1 MRRNETNMTAD
12 SLFPT
17 SVIGSLPR
25 PKWVIDLLLKH
36 QAGTLSDEALDH
48 AMDKAI
54 TYAIGL
60 QETAGLDV
68 ISDGEWRRI
77 GYFEVFAQMID
88 GFQQAEYQT
97 QALAPEIVPDTGLS
111 APQQWTLKQFQQ
123 ALVVAPIAYSRPIA
137 AVGAEFLRRN
147 TQQKTKVALPS
158 PHMVGG
164 RLWHPEY
171 SSAAYATRRDFIEAV
186 IPILRQEVLALRD
199 AGVDIVQFDDPWLC
213 FFVDP
218 EHRSRFDDP
227 DAEVGQAIEDLNR
240 VVAGIG
246 GIKTALHVCR
256 GNRARTVYANGD
268 YEPIMPYLLQAD
280 VDQLAMEFAVSQA
293 GDIKIFGE
301 FPTDKEIG
309 LGVVDVRGEVVDT
322 PAVIV
327 ARVEKALNYLMP
339 EQITLNPDCGFAPT
353 STNPISLEEAYQKL
367 SAMAQAAAILR
378 ERYA

>member
-1 MRRNETNMTAD
+1 MTED
-12 SLFPT
+12 CLFPT

-25 PKWVIDLLLKH
+25 PKWVIDLLIKH
-36 QAGTLSDEALDH
+36 QNGILSDEALDR
-48 AMDKAI
+48 ALDKAV
-54 TYAIGL
+54 TFTIGL
-60 QETAGLDV
+60 QEAAGIDI

-97 QALAPEIVPDTGLS
+97 QTLAPELVPDAGLT
-111 APQQWTLKQFQQ
+111 APQQWTLQEFKQ
-123 ALVVAPIAYSRPIA
+123 ALVVEPITYSRPIA
-137 AVGAEFLRRN
+137 AQGASFLRQN
-147 TQQKTKVALPS
+147 TQKQTKVALPS
-158 PHMVGG
+158 PHMIAG

-171 SSAAYATRRDFIEAV
+171 SSGAYATRRDFIEAV
-186 IPILRQEVLALRD
+186 IPILRQEVVALRD
-199 AGVDIVQFDDPWLC
+199 TGIDLVQFDDPWLC

-218 EHRSRFDDP
+218 NYRARFDDP
-227 DAEVGQAIEDLNR
+227 DAEVERAIDDLNR
-240 VVAGIG
+240 VVAGLD

-256 GNRARTVYANGD
+256 GNRARTMYANGD
-268 YEPIMPYLLQAD
+268 YEPIMPFLLQAN

-293 GDIKIFGE
+293 GDIAIFGQ

-309 LGVVDVRGEVVDT
+309 LGVVDVRGAIAE
-322 PAVIV
+322 PPELIV
-327 ARVEKALNYLMP
+327 ERVEKALTFLRP

-367 SAMAQAAAILR
+367 KAISQAASILR

>member
-1 MRRNETNMTAD
+1 MTED
-12 SLFPT
+12 CLFPT

-25 PKWVIDLLLKH
+25 PKWVIDLLIEH
-36 QAGTLSDEALDH
+36 QNGILSDEALDR
-48 AMDKAI
+48 ALDKAV
-54 TYAIGL
+54 TFTIGL
-60 QETAGLDV
+60 QEAAGIDI

-97 QALAPEIVPDTGLS
+97 QALAPELVPDTGLS
-111 APQQWTLKQFQQ
+111 APQQWTLQEFKQ
-123 ALVVAPIAYSRPIA
+123 ALVVEPITYSRPIA
-137 AVGAEFLRRN
+137 AQGASFLRQN
-147 TQQKTKVALPS
+147 TQKQTKVALPS
-158 PHMVGG
+158 PHMIAG

-171 SSAAYATRRDFIEAV
+171 SSGAYATRRDFIEAV
-186 IPILRQEVLALRD
+186 IPILRQEVVALRD
-199 AGVDIVQFDDPWLC
+199 TGVDLVQFDDPWLC

-218 EHRSRFDDP
+218 DHRARFDDP
-227 DAEVGQAIEDLNR
+227 DAEVERAIDDLNR
-240 VVAGIG
+240 VVAGLD

-268 YEPIMPYLLQAD
+268 YEPIMPYLLQAN

-293 GDIKIFGE
+293 GDIAIFGQ

-309 LGVVDVRGEVVDT
+309 LGVVDVRGAIAE
-322 PAVIV
+322 PPELIV
-327 ARVEKALNYLMP
+327 ERVEKALTFLRP

-367 SAMAQAAAILR
+367 KAMSQAASILR

>member
-1 MRRNETNMTAD
+1 MTED
-12 SLFPT
+12 CLFPT

-25 PKWVIDLLLKH
+25 PKWVIDLLIKH
-36 QAGTLSDEALDH
+36 QNGILSDEALDR
-48 AMDKAI
+48 ALDKAV
-54 TYAIGL
+54 TFTIGL
-60 QETAGLDV
+60 QEAAGIDI

-97 QALAPEIVPDTGLS
+97 QTLAPELVPDAGLT
-111 APQQWTLKQFQQ
+111 APQQWTLKEFKQ
-123 ALVVAPIAYSRPIA
+123 ALVVEPITYSRPIA
-137 AVGAEFLRRN
+137 AQGASFLRQN
-147 TQQKTKVALPS
+147 TQKQTKVALPS
-158 PHMVGG
+158 PHMIAG

-171 SSAAYATRRDFIEAV
+171 SSGAYATRRDFIEAV
-186 IPILRQEVLALRD
+186 IPILRQEVVALRD
-199 AGVDIVQFDDPWLC
+199 TGIDLVQFDDPWLC

-218 EHRSRFDDP
+218 DYRARFDDP
-227 DAEVGQAIEDLNR
+227 DAEVERAIDDLNR
-240 VVAGIG
+240 VVAGLD

-256 GNRARTVYANGD
+256 GNRARTMYANGD
-268 YEPIMPYLLQAD
+268 YEPIMPFLLQAN

-293 GDIKIFGE
+293 GDIAIFGQ

-309 LGVVDVRGEVVDT
+309 LGVVDVRGAIAE
-322 PAVIV
+322 PPELIV
-327 ARVEKALNYLMP
+327 ERVEKALTFLRP

-367 SAMAQAAAILR
+367 KAISQAASILR